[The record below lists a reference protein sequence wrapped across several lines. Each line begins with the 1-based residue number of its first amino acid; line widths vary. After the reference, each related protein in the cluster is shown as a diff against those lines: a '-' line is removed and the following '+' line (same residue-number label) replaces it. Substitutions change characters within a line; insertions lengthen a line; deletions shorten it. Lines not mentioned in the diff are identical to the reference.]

1 MSEGGAFI
9 AGSIIGK
16 LVLDKMGWD
25 SAIKDVDKDKQKLG
39 SLAGEMSDRFSGMGK
54 AMTVAGG
61 AIVASVG
68 AMMKSVADTGDV
80 IAKLSDKTGVS
91 TEMLSGYKLA
101 VDLGGSSIE
110 GFATGLKKLAKGMDE
125 ANTGGKTYQEAFESI
140 GVAWADGEGKLRP
153 LNDVLLDV
161 ADRFATMPDGPKK
174 SAVAME
180 LLGKAGTELIPTLNL
195 GAAGLRKNYEEAEKM
210 GLIFSHDA
218 AGACEKFNDSF
229 TNLQSAGAGLAKEL
243 TVALMPAIT
252 DLVDDVRGVVTKVR
266 EWAAEHPELVSGIV
280 KIVTVAGG
288 LMAVLGPILIILPK
302 LIAGWGA
309 LKGSM
314 EGVSVT
320 SVATKAAIGILIV
333 EVAKYISILQ
343 EKKKAEEYEKEAGA
357 RLVEQQAKLAEK
369 LRKAGEEAGWQAG
382 AMDALITKYDGNV
395 AALAMAIKK
404 GQEGIDIQAAL
415 ANVGKEHAAVLEA
428 EQKAQEQATLA
439 LKNKRLAQEAAK
451 KAQEEYTAYLNGLGI
466 YTDEQNA
473 EALKKVWQAEKDV
486 TEAYDSGKIKADVYS
501 AAIQTLTDEAS
512 KHGGVIKTQVLPPAR
527 DLDAVLAACPTKL
540 KDAELGYQNLDEAM
554 EGTADQMGVSVA
566 TVQMMVYELNRLQLA
581 AIGITLPDLRI
592 PSEQKTQVATD
603 VDDFK
608 NLWDG
613 FFNDVSGK
621 WGDTINDFI
630 SGNTSIV
637 TAWNRLWK
645 NMGET
650 ITDFIGKY
658 ITEKLIKAIQGII
671 EPSKSATGA
680 ASEAF
685 SSMGE
690 TIGGVAS
697 GVGSVITTL
706 ASAIGTVITELAGAI
721 GTGIVTIAEGI
732 SVAIVA
738 LAEGIA
744 TAATT
749 LAAAAPSLLIVGG
762 VALALY
768 AGFSAIG
775 AILSSGGGGAG
786 DGMGRVVERQDRFLA
801 GWSWWYLDMARM
813 TDYLCNRAD
822 RRTDQ
827 LDNLS
832 TVVANMSNEVCNRL
846 DKINNSITN
855 VPAAAKGGI
864 VPLPTFA
871 KVGEVPEVIVPIDQL
886 GGLANSIARTPGGV
900 GGGGKTVIE
909 NTVEVGMKP
918 VVIDKGD
925 RWFISFIQDHL
936 NHGGLRVPAAAVGG

>member
-16 LVLDKMGWD
+16 LILDKMGWD
-25 SAIKDVDKDKQKLG
+25 AAIKDVDKDKQKLG
-39 SLAGEMSDRFSGMGK
+39 SLAGELSTRFSGMGK
-54 AMTVAGG
+54 AFTVAGG

-68 AMMKSVADTGDV
+68 AMMKATADTGDE
-80 IAKLSDKTGVS
+80 IAKLSQKTGVS

-101 VDLGGSSIE
+101 VDLGGSSLE
-110 GFATGLKKLAKGMDE
+110 GFGTGLKKLAKGMDE

-210 GLIFSHDA
+210 GLVFSNDA
-218 AGACEKFNDSF
+218 AKSCEAFNDAF
-229 TNLQSAGAGLAKEL
+229 TNLQSSGAGLAKEL

-302 LIAGWGA
+302 LVAGWGA

-333 EVAKYISILQ
+333 EVAKYIAILQ

-357 RLVEQQAKLAEK
+357 RLEEQQTKLAEK
-369 LRKAGEEAGWQAG
+369 LRKAGEAAGWQAG
-382 AMDALITKYDGNV
+382 AMDALIAKYDGNV
-395 AALAMAIKK
+395 AALGMAIVK
-404 GQEGIDIQAAL
+404 GKEGAEIQAAL
-415 ANVGKEHAAVLEA
+415 SAVGKEHAAVLEA

-439 LKNKRLAQEAAK
+439 LENKRVAQGAAK

-466 YTDEQNA
+466 FTDEQNA

-486 TEAYDSGKIKADVYS
+486 TAAYEAGKIKADVYT
-501 AAIQTLTDEAS
+501 AAISTLTAEAA
-512 KHGGVIKTQVLPPAR
+512 KHGGTIKTQVLPPAR
-527 DLDAVLAACPTKL
+527 DLDAVLAAVPQKL
-540 KDAELGYQNLDEAM
+540 KSAELGFQNLDDA
-554 EGTADQMGVSVA
+554 TKAAADQMGVSVA
-566 TVQMMVYELNRLQLA
+566 TVQLMTYELYRLQMMVM
-581 AIGITLPDLRI
+581 GITLPDLRI
-592 PSEQKTQVATD
+592 PSEQKTQVAAD
-603 VDDFK
+603 VDEFK

-621 WGDTINDFI
+621 WGDTINDFL

-637 TAWNRLWK
+637 TAWNRMWRT
-645 NMGET
+645 MGET

-671 EPSKSATGA
+671 APSKSATGA

-721 GTGIVTIAEGI
+721 GTGIVSIAEGI
-732 SVAIVA
+732 SLAIVS

-749 LAAAAPSLLIVGG
+749 LAAAAPSLLVVGG
-762 VALALY
+762 IALALY
-768 AGFSAIG
+768 AGFQAVG
-775 AILSSGGGGAG
+775 ALFSSGGGGAG

-801 GWSWWYLDMARM
+801 VWDWWAPDMVTIAAFQQGQN
-813 TDYLCNRAD
+813 DHRA
-822 RRTDQ
+822 DQ
-827 LDNLS
+827 LDHLS

-846 DKINNSITN
+846 DKINNSIKN

-900 GGGGKTVIE
+900 SGGGKTVIE
-909 NTVEVGMKP
+909 NTVEVGIKP